1 MESKSFWVFSFDFIY
16 VTHIILVYYIYHY
29 TMEALNK
36 TLNVRLSQSTHNRL
50 KALTESTGR
59 SQSWL
64 AVEALEAYL
73 EQQSWQ
79 IAEVTAGM
87 AEADRGEFASTT
99 NMQSIFAKYAN

>member
-1 MESKSFWVFSFDFIY
+1 MATLD
-16 VTHIILVYYIYHY
+16 
-29 TMEALNK
+29 K

-64 AVEALEAYL
+64 AVEALESYL

-79 IAEVTAGM
+79 IAEVTASI
-87 AEADRGEFASTT
+87 AEADRGEFAT
-99 NMQSIFAKYAN
+99 NTDIQSIFAKYAY